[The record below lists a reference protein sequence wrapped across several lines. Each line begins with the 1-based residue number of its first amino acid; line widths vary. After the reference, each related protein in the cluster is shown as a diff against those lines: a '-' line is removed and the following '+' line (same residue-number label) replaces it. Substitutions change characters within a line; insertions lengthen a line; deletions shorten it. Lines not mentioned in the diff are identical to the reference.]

1 MDVVKP
7 QHVVP
12 VLDTTMHRLRNYM
25 LFVIRIMCDIAAC
38 LTVIGETMTTAIY
51 HLTAIGPK
59 RCYAQPGNCPITR
72 NTDDSHYQ
80 TLQAAQ
86 VAFEKRMKSQCGGTS
101 CKTMSRQ
108 KNNDWIEPV
117 IITPASDKLEYL
129 NDIKSTLESLGESLD
144 VESEEYCVKIINGE
158 IPNELPKQMQENYAV
173 STMAHSLLC
182 ETGYYAK
189 VTRKFAKSLARVVG
203 NGTLLD
209 PMAGKGYLVK
219 ALRDEG
225 VKTIGTD
232 DNSWQLSQG
241 LEQMD
246 AQDALR
252 KYGDS
257 ITHLAI
263 VWAPYDNTIDAKLV
277 QMVKDDYPHVT
288 IVNVGEPYGGCTG
301 SDRFWDEV
309 IISSN
314 QPLSYET
321 SIHLSDEALIVKP
334 R

>member
-1 MDVVKP
+1 
-7 QHVVP
+7 
-12 VLDTTMHRLRNYM
+12 
-25 LFVIRIMCDIAAC
+25 
-38 LTVIGETMTTAIY
+38 MTTAIY
-51 HLTAIGPK
+51 HLTSIGPK

-80 TLQAAQ
+80 TLHEAQ

-158 IPNELPKQMQENYAV
+158 IPDELPKQMQENYAV
-173 STMAHSLLC
+173 STMTHSLLC

-189 VTRKFAKSLARVVG
+189 VTRKFAKSLAGVVG

-252 KYGDS
+252 KYGNS

-288 IVNVGEPYGGCTG
+288 IVNVGEPYSGCTG

>member
-1 MDVVKP
+1 
-7 QHVVP
+7 
-12 VLDTTMHRLRNYM
+12 
-25 LFVIRIMCDIAAC
+25 
-38 LTVIGETMTTAIY
+38 MTTAIY

-72 NTDDSHYQ
+72 NTGPHYK
-80 TLQAAQ
+80 TLQEAQ

-101 CKTMSRQ
+101 CKTMSRP
-108 KNNDWIEPV
+108 KNNDLIEPV

-144 VESEEYCVKIINGE
+144 VESEEYYVKIINGE

-173 STMAHSLLC
+173 STMTHSLLC

-189 VTRKFAKSLARVVG
+189 VTRKFAKSLAEVVG
-203 NGTLLD
+203 NGILLD

-252 KYGDS
+252 KYGNS

-309 IISSN
+309 VIDPN